1 MDSAE
6 IVRLRQFLR
15 VSLVTSVVCFPLV
28 LSLEAL
34 VTRTGWLYWLVL
46 VVGAN
51 VVRCEAELRLLDA
64 GRVRSAVL
72 LYAAADWA
80 IALLVVA
87 IVPVMLPVSASVV
100 ALPLVTAMPFLGRRG
115 VEALAAAGA
124 VVMVAVGLLGT
135 MQNATGVTQLLPRW
149 IQIGL
154 LLVLLPLI
162 WTYTALNASSTS
174 ARMVDALREVRA
186 ANVDLRSSRERL
198 VSATDTERRRIE
210 RNLHDGA
217 QQHLL
222 ALRMSLAAARAAD
235 PRPALLDRMDAQVL
249 AAIESLRVLAR
260 GLYPPV
266 LTERGLAEAVREM
279 ARAATV
285 PVSVQV
291 DPGIG
296 RYDPAVEA
304 AVYFCCAE
312 AVQNAVR
319 HAGPDVQVTLRLW
332 PDAGVRFEVA
342 DTGVGLPD
350 GPDAEPVAG
359 TGIANLRDRVGALG
373 GTIAVES
380 VAGQGVIVRGWVPLP
395 AQVGQD
401 GEHPAAG
408 RGIVVQPELGEDR
421 VDVLLHRS
429 LGDH

>member
-28 LSLEAL
+28 LLLEAL

-51 VVRCEAELRLLDA
+51 VVLCQAEVRLLDA

-87 IVPVMLPVSASVV
+87 IVPAMLPVSASVV

-124 VVMVAVGLLGT
+124 AVMVAVGLLGT
-135 MQNATGVTQLLPRW
+135 TQNVTGVTQLLPRW
-149 IQIGL
+149 IQVGL

-174 ARMVDALREVRA
+174 ARMVEALREARA
-186 ANVDLRSSRERL
+186 ANADLRSSRQRL

-222 ALRMSLAAARAAD
+222 AVRMSLAAARAAGPD
-235 PRPALLDRMDAQVL
+235 AAALDRMDGQL
-249 AAIESLRVLAR
+249 LTAIESLRVLAR

-266 LTERGLAEAVREM
+266 LTERGLADAVREM
-279 ARAATV
+279 AGAATV
-285 PVSVQV
+285 PVTVRV
-291 DPGIG
+291 DPGVG
-296 RYDPAVEA
+296 RYDQGLEA

-312 AVQNAVR
+312 AVQNAAR
-319 HAGPDVQVTLRLW
+319 HAGPGADVTVRLW
-332 PDAGVRFEVA
+332 PDGGLRFAVA
-342 DTGVGLPD
+342 DTGVGLPE
-350 GPDAEPVAG
+350 GPDAAPAAG
-359 TGIANLRDRVGALG
+359 TGIANLRDRIGALG
-373 GTIAVES
+373 GTLTVES
-380 VAGQGVIVRGWVPLP
+380 VAGEGFTVRGWVPLP

-408 RGIVVQPELGEDR
+408 RDVVVQPGLGEDR
-421 VDVLLHRS
+421 VDVLLHRA